1 MSLIKLLYI
10 LLFIF
15 IINCSGN
22 KVSNYHGIKQLES
35 KFDKIKVDSS
45 NKNDLLKIIGPP
57 SSISDF
63 NKNKWF
69 YIERLKTNQ
78 SIVKLGTQKIKKN
91 NVLIVELDNKGI
103 LKSKKLLNLNDMKDI
118 KYIEEV
124 TQKEFKNENLFYNI
138 FSSFREKINAPA
150 KNRSK

>member
-1 MSLIKLLYI
+1 MYI
-10 LLFIF
+10 LFFIF

-78 SIVKLGTQKIKKN
+78 SIAKLGTQKIKKN
-91 NVLIVELDNKGI
+91 NVLIVELDDKGV

-118 KYIEEV
+118 KYIKEI
-124 TQKEFKNENLFYNI
+124 TQKEFKNDNLLYNI

>member
-1 MSLIKLLYI
+1 MLYI

-91 NVLIVELDNKGI
+91 NILIVELDNKGI

-118 KYIEEV
+118 RYIEEV

>member
-1 MSLIKLLYI
+1 MSLIKWLYI
-10 LLFIF
+10 LFFIF

-78 SIVKLGTQKIKKN
+78 SIAKLGTQKIKKN
-91 NVLIVELDNKGI
+91 NVLIVELDNKGV

-118 KYIEEV
+118 KYIKEI
-124 TQKEFKNENLFYNI
+124 TQKEFKNDNLLYNI

>member
-1 MSLIKLLYI
+1 MLYI

-118 KYIEEV
+118 RYIEEV

>member
-1 MSLIKLLYI
+1 MKYI
-10 LLFIF
+10 YIIIFIF

-78 SIVKLGTQKIKKN
+78 SIAKLGTQKIKKN
-91 NVLIVELDNKGI
+91 NVLIVELDNKGV

-118 KYIEEV
+118 KYIKEI
-124 TQKEFKNENLFYNI
+124 TQKEFKNDNLLYNI